1 MREKFYFENISKNCD
16 TIGLFLFFSVI
27 LMISHVYY
35 KGVEYCHLIGISLKI
50 SYTYELLKKTLLGGG
65 GCYWEGISFHFNYR
79 VSQYIDQKFLR
90 ETFEHWLWYR
100 YSLTNCLCQPLFIQL
115 PRGLSVSQTLVIW
128 KTCQNILLSSFVLPI
143 VAKDV

>member
-16 TIGLFLFFSVI
+16 TIGLFLLFSVI

-50 SYTYELLKKTLLGGG
+50 HEGALKKL
-65 GCYWEGISFHFNYR
+65 CCWEGWWDWVRISFHFNYR

-128 KTCQNILLSSFVLPI
+128 KTCQNILLSSFALPI

>member
-16 TIGLFLFFSVI
+16 TIGLFLLFSVI
-27 LMISHVYY
+27 LVISHVYY
-35 KGVEYCHLIGISLKI
+35 KGVEYCHLIGISLKLT
-50 SYTYELLKKTLLGGG
+50 YTYELLKKNLLGGG
-65 GCYWEGISFHFNYR
+65 GGYWEGISFPFNYR

-128 KTCQNILLSSFVLPI
+128 KTCQNILLSSFALPI